1 MKRKRCAQ
9 VPVPD
14 TRRLRNRIRISNGYV
29 ADLNGRH
36 QLSWVN
42 PGVGDP
48 STKQP
53 HRAALILARGG
64 SKGIPLKNIKVLA
77 GVPLIGWVV
86 RAALDSDVIDS
97 VWVSTD
103 HDEIEQVART
113 CGAKVHRRTP
123 EVSKDSSSS
132 LETIKEFIQHR
143 PEVDIVCHIQAT
155 SPCLHPF
162 HITGALQKITEQGY
176 DCVFSVVRRHN
187 FRWTEVK
194 KEGERTK
201 PLNIKPGYR
210 PRRQD
215 WPGELYENGSFY
227 FYTKEA
233 VEKGLPE
240 ELKWGYYEMLPEYSV
255 DIDVDIDWPVAEQR
269 ILRFGYFGEK
279 KKTDIR
285 LFLCSVSGC
294 LTNGQIHV
302 SVSGEQFVG
311 INSRDLA
318 GIRILQREDIEVIL
332 ISNVNETVS
341 KDLLE
346 TISKQT
352 GCHVMEKK
360 DLECLMKVK
369 NMQKD
374 EVAFMGAECEDVEIM
389 TQVGLNAVPPDAP
402 VSRLIAANFTCQRPA
417 GHGAVFEFAQYILQM
432 KKKTQVA
439 DEHEDINNIH
449 AAFTPTAFQVSKSR
463 QPRLVCRLNGLKV
476 RQRQNPLLVGGASA
490 NAVVCLQDE

>member
-1 MKRKRCAQ
+1 MESNRCADGSAMNL
-9 VPVPD
+9 VP
-14 TRRLRNRIRISNGYV
+14 NGYV
-29 ADLNGRH
+29 ADLVGMH
-36 QLSWVN
+36 QLSGVN

-48 STKQP
+48 STKHP

-155 SPCLHPF
+155 SPCLHPY
-162 HITGALQKITEQGY
+162 HITGALQMITEHGY

-187 FRWTEVK
+187 FRWTEVNN
-194 KEGERTK
+194 KEGERTE
-201 PLNIKPGYR
+201 PLNIDPAYR

-227 FYTKEA
+227 FYTREA
-233 VEKGLPE
+233 VEKSLKEVG
-240 ELKWGYYEMLPEYSV
+240 KWGYYEMLPEYSV

-279 KKTDIR
+279 KKTEIR

-294 LTNGQIHV
+294 LTNGQIYV
-302 SVSGEQFVG
+302 SVSGEQFVA
-311 INSRDLA
+311 INGRDLA
-318 GIRILQREDIEVIL
+318 GIRMLQREDIEVIL
-332 ISNVNETVS
+332 ISNVNEMVS
-341 KDLLE
+341 KDLLK

-352 GCHVMEKK
+352 GCHIRLVMEKK
-360 DLECLMKVK
+360 DLECLMKEK

-402 VSRLIAANFTCQRPA
+402 VSRLIAADFTCQRPA
-417 GHGAVFEFAQYILQM
+417 GHGAVFELAQYILQM

-439 DEHEDINNIH
+439 DEHEDINNI
-449 AAFTPTAFQVSKSR
+449 
-463 QPRLVCRLNGLKV
+463 
-476 RQRQNPLLVGGASA
+476 
-490 NAVVCLQDE
+490 